1 MNKKDNK
8 KLKIN
13 SVAET
18 DYSYMTKPVEISPE
32 IIKFANKQFT
42 EEEVEKMRELMEKMN
57 EIANKN

>member
-18 DYSYMTKPVEISPE
+18 DYSYMTEPVEISPE

-57 EIANKN
+57 EIANKK

>member
-18 DYSYMTKPVEISPE
+18 DYSYMTEPVEISSE

-42 EEEVEKMRELMEKMN
+42 KEEVEKMRELMEKMN

>member
-18 DYSYMTKPVEISPE
+18 DYSYMTEPVEISPE

-57 EIANKN
+57 EITNKN

>member
-18 DYSYMTKPVEISPE
+18 DYSYMTEPVEISPE

-42 EEEVEKMRELMEKMN
+42 KEEVEKMRELMEKMN

>member
-18 DYSYMTKPVEISPE
+18 DYSYMTEPVEISPE